1 MFQRLLSNTH
11 RTATRT
17 VQRAVSTPNRAP
29 FINVLPYQNFVKTRI
44 FSSTALKSTSRSTSY
59 FQHSKVKASESMAN
73 ESMAPVHLLGIVGVL
88 ALSGVLLPAEV
99 AENSSKP
106 SVTTADKTDV
116 NYYISY
122 VKKTK
127 KVKTISIVL
136 QNQLDKV
143 MLLHNIILLLCM
155 KMVKV

>member
-29 FINVLPYQNFVKTRI
+29 FTNVLPYQNFVKTRI

-88 ALSGVLLPAEV
+88 ALSGVLYYQQRWQKILRNLP
-99 AENSSKP
+99 SRP
-106 SVTTADKTDV
+106 PIRPT
-116 NYYISY
+116 
-122 VKKTK
+122 
-127 KVKTISIVL
+127 L
-136 QNQLDKV
+136 
-143 MLLHNIILLLCM
+143 III
-155 KMVKV
+155 